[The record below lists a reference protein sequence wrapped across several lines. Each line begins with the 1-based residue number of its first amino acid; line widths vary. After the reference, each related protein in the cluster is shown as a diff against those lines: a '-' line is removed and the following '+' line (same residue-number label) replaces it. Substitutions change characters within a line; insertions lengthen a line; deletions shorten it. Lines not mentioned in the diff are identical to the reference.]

1 MARLASNLSPHLLQH
16 PRLQEIVS
24 PLFFLREAHFYG
36 NEMTPVL
43 WLNRNFR
50 ARGITE
56 EFLRQRK
63 TSPQII

>member
-50 ARGITE
+50 DMMLECRFSIYNT
-56 EFLRQRK
+56 
-63 TSPQII
+63 